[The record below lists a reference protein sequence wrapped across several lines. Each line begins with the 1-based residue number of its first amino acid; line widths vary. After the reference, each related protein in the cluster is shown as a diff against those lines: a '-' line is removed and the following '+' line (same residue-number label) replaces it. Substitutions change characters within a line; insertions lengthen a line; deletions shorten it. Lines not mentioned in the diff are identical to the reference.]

1 MHCNAYERK
10 AWSTMSERKLAFF
23 VDDDQDFL
31 EALQDILR
39 HPRFEIQTYLADNGY
54 KAIDEVIRR
63 KPDVLFIDFNLPRAN
78 GGQILPVLRAIKSLR
93 DVPVFF
99 ITGHSEDEI
108 LPFINHVKYQGL
120 LKKSDTLISEVIE
133 RLDSIGAFEPPA
145 PGADELPPSG
155 KPA

>member
-1 MHCNAYERK
+1 MQVRK
-10 AWSTMSERKLAFF
+10 CAVFI
-23 VDDDQDFL
+23 DDDSDFL
-31 EALQDILR
+31 EALVSVIE
-39 HPRFEIQTYLADNGY
+39 HPRFEIQPIVTQNGY

-78 GGQILPVLRAIKSLR
+78 GGQILPVLRATKSLR

-133 RLDSIGAFEPPA
+133 KLDSVGAFEPPA